1 MGGGWPRAPRAGRT
15 DGTRTST
22 AATLALLQLA
32 ARVRRPVNI
41 GYVDAQGVASQRV
54 VEPLKVGNGQL
65 DALDPVTGT
74 VRHFTLHRIASVAL
88 LE

>member
-1 MGGGWPRAPRAGRT
+1 M
-15 DGTRTST
+15 
-22 AATLALLQLA
+22 
-32 ARVRRPVNI
+32 RRPVNI